1 MVLFSCLFAHY
12 RHFFAISILF
22 WAYSPPPS
30 FSFALS
36 REAEG
41 LRQRKVGIIR
51 ADHINSGGDKRE
63 EVYLPDSCR
72 YTSNIDERWLLLH
85 SDKIVILLAALYEV
99 QSVAKEYDV
108 VILFHIL
115 DAFKLPATAL
125 FEWGRGEVAEL
136 VYRLTLIDWE
146 PIRAIITS
154 SGAEMEAWPFRA
166 LVSPSF
172 IPLTL

>member
-1 MVLFSCLFAHY
+1 MVLFSCFFAHY

-85 SDKIVILLAALYEV
+85 SDKIVILLAALYE
-99 QSVAKEYDV
+99 
-108 VILFHIL
+108 
-115 DAFKLPATAL
+115 
-125 FEWGRGEVAEL
+125 EVLAVNDLMRENQ
-136 VYRLTLIDWE
+136 
-146 PIRAIITS
+146 
-154 SGAEMEAWPFRA
+154 
-166 LVSPSF
+166 
-172 IPLTL
+172 

>member
-85 SDKIVILLAALYEV
+85 SDKIVILLAALYE
-99 QSVAKEYDV
+99 
-108 VILFHIL
+108 
-115 DAFKLPATAL
+115 
-125 FEWGRGEVAEL
+125 EVLAVNDLMRENQ
-136 VYRLTLIDWE
+136 
-146 PIRAIITS
+146 
-154 SGAEMEAWPFRA
+154 
-166 LVSPSF
+166 
-172 IPLTL
+172 

>member
-22 WAYSPPPS
+22 WAYSTPPS

-85 SDKIVILLAALYEV
+85 SDKIVILLAALYE
-99 QSVAKEYDV
+99 
-108 VILFHIL
+108 
-115 DAFKLPATAL
+115 
-125 FEWGRGEVAEL
+125 EVLAVNDLMRENQ
-136 VYRLTLIDWE
+136 
-146 PIRAIITS
+146 
-154 SGAEMEAWPFRA
+154 
-166 LVSPSF
+166 
-172 IPLTL
+172 